1 MPPVQNDRHS
11 GAYPTKTDALRIAE
25 RFRLRVNL
33 EHQFARPVTLDA
45 LVDRYVEQTTK
56 SAVRNPAIEFVQ
68 AEPLDPTSL
77 GNLLPGGD
85 QAGRCRGVAQ
95 VAFISPKVK
104 GPSSEHA
111 SPYISERKE
120 MAVDRQQSY

>member
-1 MPPVQNDRHS
+1 MIGTLAQ
-11 GAYPTKTDALRIAE
+11 YPTKTDALRIAE